1 MIPFIILLLLHALI
15 HLIGFVKAFNL
26 GPVTAL
32 TIPVSKTAGVAWL
45 VVTLLFI
52 LFGLLFYTGNKYA
65 WLTGIATVVV
75 SQALIIFSWTDA
87 KFGTI
92 PNVIILSVAVVSW
105 GGFLLREK
113 FDGYV
118 EKDFSVNNN
127 MSTEILTENDIAHL
141 PPIVQSYLRYTKS
154 VGQPR
159 IKNFRATFT
168 GGMRSKPSDEFMQL
182 QSVQYN
188 FCSQPSRYF
197 FMTAAKM
204 GLPATGVHIYQNQTA
219 TFEVKMLNWFAVV
232 DAKGNKM
239 NQSETVTLL
248 NDMCCIAP
256 GTLVDDRLKWE
267 NINDTTA
274 RVTLTNGDISVSAE
288 LYFSKNGELQ
298 NFISKDRYH
307 TDGKIY
313 ENYPWATPLSDYRM
327 LSGYLLPG
335 KAKLIYQRPDGDFT
349 YGELEYKSVRFNL
362 EKMEMDR

>member
-1 MIPFIILLLLHALI
+1 MIPFIILVLLHALI
-15 HLIGFVKAFNL
+15 HLIGFVKAFNP
-26 GPVTAL
+26 GQVTAL
-32 TIPVSKTAGVAWL
+32 TMPVSKPAGVAWL

-52 LFGLLFYTGNKYA
+52 VFGMLFWTGNKYA
-65 WLTGIATVVV
+65 WLIGMAAVLT
-75 SQALIIFSWTDA
+75 SQVLIITVWKDA

-92 PNVIILSVAVVSW
+92 PNVVILLVAVVSL

-113 FDGYV
+113 FKGHV
-118 EKDFSVNNN
+118 ENDFSMNNN
-127 MSTEILTENDIAHL
+127 LSTEILTENDITHL

-159 IKNFRATFT
+159 IKNFRAAFT
-168 GGMRSKPSDEFMQL
+168 GRMRSNPSDDFMQL

-188 FCSQPSRYF
+188 FYSQPSRYF
-197 FMTAAKM
+197 FMTAGKL

-232 DAKGNKM
+232 DAKGDKM

-256 GTLVDDRLKWE
+256 GTLIDDRLKWE

-288 LYFSKNGELQ
+288 LYFSKNGALQ

-327 LSGYLLPG
+327 LNGYLLPG

-349 YGELEYKSVRFNL
+349 YGELEFKSVRFNL
-362 EKMEMDR
+362 EKMEN